1 MSIPVFLLAC
11 LGGGIGACLRFVG
24 DGLVMQRAKPG
35 FPAGIFLVN
44 ALGSFLLGLVVGS
57 FEAGL
62 VDGTWLFVLGGGV
75 LGGFTTFSTAMVDT
89 VRLLHQ
95 EAWGRAAAN
104 AAGMLVVGVLLALL
118 GLTLG
123 RGL

>member
-44 ALGSFLLGLVVGS
+44 ALGSFPARSGRRVVQ
-57 FEAGL
+57 AGL
-62 VDGTWLFVLGGGV
+62 VDLARLFISGGV
-75 LGGFTTFSTAMVDT
+75 LGGFTAFQHGDGRHRSAHAPGGLVPC
-89 VRLLHQ
+89 RQRGGH
-95 EAWGRAAAN
+95 ARGGRAAG
-104 AAGMLVVGVLLALL
+104 AARPDPR
-118 GLTLG
+118 

>member
-1 MSIPVFLLAC
+1 
-11 LGGGIGACLRFVG
+11 
-24 DGLVMQRAKPG
+24 
-35 FPAGIFLVN
+35 
-44 ALGSFLLGLVVGS
+44 
-57 FEAGL
+57 
-62 VDGTWLFVLGGGV
+62 GGV
-75 LGGFTTFSTAMVDT
+75 LGGFTTFRTAMVDT
-89 VRLLHQ
+89 VRLMHQ

>member
-1 MSIPVFLLAC
+1 MTPLIFALTAVAGGVGAAARYVLDVTVARLTGTRFPWGVFAINL
-11 LGGGIGACLRFVG
+11 
-24 DGLVMQRAKPG
+24 
-35 FPAGIFLVN
+35 
-44 ALGSFLLGLVVGS
+44 LGSFLLGLVTALLPDAAMVVGL
-57 FEAGL
+57 GL
-62 VDGTWLFVLGGGV
+62 

-104 AAGMLVVGVLLALL
+104 AVGMLVVGVVLALL

>member
-62 VDGTWLFVLGGGV
+62 VDSTWLFILGGGV

-104 AAGMLVVGVLLALL
+104 AVGMLVVGVVLALL
-118 GLTLG
+118 GRALG
-123 RGL
+123 LGL

>member
-1 MSIPVFLLAC
+1 M
-11 LGGGIGACLRFVG
+11 R
-24 DGLVMQRAKPG
+24 RATPG
-35 FPAGIFLVN
+35 FPSGIFLVI
-44 ALGSFLLGLVVGS
+44 ALGSFLLGLLVGS

-104 AAGMLVVGVLLALL
+104 AVGMLVVGVVLALL
-118 GLTLG
+118 GRALG
-123 RGL
+123 LGL